1 MMLFQ
6 RPVSRPGM
14 PRKPQLSRG
23 LARAAWGTALLLLA
37 APWAM
42 AQTTFNFTGTVQ
54 TYTIPAGAGGIT
66 IVANGGGGGGAASDS
81 PGAGGN
87 GARGTKAT
95 ATYYAPPGTVINVFV
110 GGGGDEGYT
119 STGTH
124 DCTNSAGAGG
134 SAGGAGGFAGGKAGE
149 AGCNGYSGGGGGGGG
164 ASVVATAANVALLV
178 AGGGG
183 GGQGGGLNIAGRAGL
198 NSVVVGTLPGSAGGV
213 GTSTTDGGGGGGGGG
228 GCPGGVSG
236 AFNPDSTT
244 PNNTTQAGG
253 GRSCA
258 NTALGVTTPTLAA
271 TGGVG
276 GTGATANASP
286 GTAGTDGTVVLTP
299 VFPTMNITKSQ
310 PTPALRVGTDST
322 YTLTVTTT
330 TTTPAF
336 TARVY
341 DQLPANM
348 TYVSGTGTGWTC
360 SSAANAGGTLVTCDF
375 SGTIAA
381 SGGTA
386 AVQITATP
394 TSVTAVINRASVD
407 RTGGTNPP
415 TASTCTALN
424 NPSAGCAAPV
434 TNTPTIV
441 TLRLVKSAPT
451 PALKVGTNSAYT
463 LTVTNTGT
471 VATTTAR
478 VVDQLPA
485 NMTFVSATGTG
496 WTCSAAAG
504 GGGTLVTCDYT
515 GSIAATNGTSVIT
528 VTATPTSAASVT
540 NFASVDPRGGTA
552 TPTPTSCTA
561 LNTPSAG
568 CAAPVTNTPTIVILG
583 LVKSMPAP
591 ALRTGINSAYTLT
604 VTNTGT
610 VATATARVLDQLPAN
625 VTYVSGTGT
634 GWTCTPTASG
644 GGTLVTCNF
653 AGTIAAGGSSSVI
666 TITVAPTNTTTAI
679 TNYASVDSDGGTA
692 PPVPTTCTAANTPTD
707 GCAAPVT
714 SSVVLGLVKSAPT
727 PALQV
732 GTNSAYTLTVTNS
745 GNAAATTA
753 RVLDQLPANMAF
765 VSATGTGWTCTPTGG
780 TLVTC
785 NFTGVIAPGGT
796 SVITLTATPT
806 SAAAV
811 TNFAS
816 VDPSG
821 GTAPP
826 TAGSCTAA
834 NTPSAG
840 CAAPVTNT
848 PAAPVL
854 GLAKSNPTPALQVL
868 SNSAYTLTVTNSG
881 TAAATTARILDQLP
895 ANLTY
900 VSGVGTGWSCSAAGG
915 GGALV
920 TCNYSGS
927 IAAGGGT
934 SAVVIT
940 VTATSNAAT
949 TNYASVDPTGGTT
962 PPTPTSCTAANTPS
976 AGCAAPVT
984 STAGRGI
991 AGTVYADVNHNGN
1004 LEAGESGIGGASPL
1018 FVKLVPL
1025 SGGVCTGPAVAAASV
1040 TLSSGAYSLASVA
1053 AGSYCLVLDG
1063 NGTLSDV
1070 APAYPAGWIGTEN
1083 PTGVIQMTVG
1093 AAPPAPENFGLY
1105 NGSTLSGN
1113 VFADN
1118 GAGGGTANNGTKA
1131 GTEAG
1136 LAGIAVN
1143 AMQGAT
1149 TVDSEPTAGDGSYV
1163 LWVPASTTGTVVIT
1177 PVLPAGY
1184 IATGGSAGT
1193 TGGTYTRPSVS
1204 YTAGSGVTRTGISF
1218 GMVAPNTLG
1227 PNGAQTAQPGTVVF
1241 YTHSYKAGTGGQVT
1255 FSMANTA
1262 TPASPVWNQVLY
1274 QDSNC
1279 NAALETSELQ
1289 VTAAITVTAGQ
1300 TVCLIIKQFVP
1311 AGANQ
1316 GAQNSITLSAAFSY
1330 TGSAPALAVSTLLAT
1345 DITTVGQAGDLSLAK
1360 LVSNITQAIPA
1371 ATSVN
1376 ASPGDTLQYTLT
1388 ATNNGTLPL
1397 STLFVSDS
1405 TTAFTGYVSAAC
1417 PGTLPTGI
1425 TGCTVTTQPAVGA
1438 QGALKWTFTGSLAS
1452 GAQLI
1457 VTYRVKVDQ

>member
-1 MMLFQ
+1 
-6 RPVSRPGM
+6 M
-14 PRKPQLSRG
+14 PCKPAPSRG
-23 LARAAWGTALLLLA
+23 LARAAWGAALLLLA

-42 AQTTFNFTGTVQ
+42 AQTTFNYTGAVQ
-54 TYTIPAGAGGIT
+54 TYTVPAGAGGVT
-66 IVANGGGGGGAASDS
+66 IQAN
-81 PGAGGN
+81 GAGGGSGGN
-87 GARGTKAT
+87 DSNGWGGAGGAGARAT
-95 ATYYAPPGTVINVFV
+95 GTYYAAPGTVLNIFV
-110 GGGGDEGYT
+110 GQGGRAGNT
-119 STGTH
+119 SQGAFT
-124 DCTNSAGAGG
+124 CANAAGAGG
-134 SAGGAGGFAGGKAGE
+134 LAGGAAGFAGGSGGQAGCDGWSGGGAGGGA
-149 AGCNGYSGGGGGGGG
+149 
-164 ASVVATAANVALLV
+164 ASVVATAANAQLV
-178 AGGGG
+178 IAGGGG
-183 GGQGGGLNIAGRAGL
+183 GGQGGALDVLGRAGL
-198 NSVVVGTLPGSAGGV
+198 AAPVTPVGALPGSAGAAGTTRV
-213 GTSTTDGGGGGGGGG
+213 GDGSGGGGAGG
-228 GCPGGVSG
+228 GCPGGVGGAELVDSSG
-236 AFNPDSTT
+236 T
-244 PNNTTQAGG
+244 NNTRQAAGG
-253 GRSCA
+253 SSCSD
-258 NTALGVTTPTLAA
+258 TAVVTAFSVTAA
-271 TGGVG
+271 GAAGAASVTGSAPASGNAG
-276 GTGATANASP
+276 GN
-286 GTAGTDGTVVLTP
+286 GTVTITP
-299 VFPTMNITKSQ
+299 LNPTRLITKSQ
-310 PTPALRVGTDST
+310 PSPALALTRDSV
-322 YTLTVTTT
+322 YTLTVTASTS
-330 TTTPAF
+330 TPFF
-336 TARVY
+336 TATIG
-341 DQLPANM
+341 DQLPANLTYVGWAGTGWTCPTATGGTGTLVACTYSSTTATTTASVDITVRPTTIATVTNRASVGSVGNTARPTPSTCTGNNTPVGCATPVTSTPTNAILNLVKSAPSPALKVGSNSAYTLTLTNTGTTVSTTARITDQLPANL
-348 TYVSGTGTGWTC
+348 TYVSGTGTNWTC
-360 SSAANAGGTLVTCDF
+360 S
-375 SGTIAA
+375 
-381 SGGTA
+381 TA
-386 AVQITATP
+386 
-394 TSVTAVINRASVD
+394 
-407 RTGGTNPP
+407 
-415 TASTCTALN
+415 
-424 NPSAGCAAPV
+424 PS
-434 TNTPTIV
+434 
-441 TLRLVKSAPT
+441 
-451 PALKVGTNSAYT
+451 
-463 LTVTNTGT
+463 
-471 VATTTAR
+471 
-478 VVDQLPA
+478 
-485 NMTFVSATGTG
+485 
-496 WTCSAAAG
+496 

-515 GSIAATNGTSVIT
+515 GSIATGGGTAAVVIT
-528 VTATPTSAASVT
+528 VTPTSTASVT
-540 NFASVDPRGGTA
+540 NYASVDRTGGTN
-552 TPTPTSCTA
+552 TPTPTTCTA
-561 LNTPSAG
+561 ANTPSIG
-568 CAAPVTNTPTIVILG
+568 CAAPVTSTPTIVILG

-591 ALRTGINSAYTLT
+591 ALRTGVNSAYTLT

-610 VATATARVLDQLPAN
+610 AATATARVLDQLPAN
-625 VTYVSGTGT
+625 LSYVSGTGT
-634 GWTCTPTASG
+634 GWTCGSAPGG

-679 TNYASVDSDGGTA
+679 TNYASVDSDGGAA

-727 PALQV
+727 PALSV
-732 GTNSAYTLTVTNS
+732 GVNSVYTLTVTNS

-785 NFTGVIAPGGT
+785 NFSGVIAPGGT
-796 SVITLTATPT
+796 AVISLTATPT

-811 TNFAS
+811 TNFAA

-826 TAGSCTAA
+826 TASSCTAA

-840 CAAPVTNT
+840 CAPPVTNT
-848 PAAPVL
+848 PTSPVL
-854 GLAKSNPTPALQVL
+854 GLVKSNPSPALQVF
-868 SNSAYTLTVTNSG
+868 SNSAYTLTVTNTG

-927 IAAGGGT
+927 IATGGGT

-949 TNYASVDPTGGTT
+949 TNYASVDPTGGTA

-984 STAGRGI
+984 STAGRLI
-991 AGTVYADVNHNGN
+991 AGTVYADLNHNGN
-1004 LEAGESGIGGASPL
+1004 LDAGESGIGGASAL

-1025 SGGVCTGPAVAAASV
+1025 SGGVCTGPAVAAAPV
-1040 TLSSGAYSLASVA
+1040 TLATGAYSLSSVA
-1053 AGSYCLVLDG
+1053 EGSYCLVLDG

-1083 PTGVIQMTVG
+1083 PTGVIQLAVG

-1118 GAGGGTANNGTKA
+1118 GAGGGTANNGVKA

-1136 LAGIAVN
+1136 LAGITVN

-1149 TVDSEPTAGDGSYV
+1149 TVDSEPSASDGSFI

-1204 YTAGSGVTRTGISF
+1204 YTAGSGLARTGINF

-1241 YTHSYKAGTGGQVT
+1241 YAHTYKAGTGGQVT

-1262 TPASPVWNQVLY
+1262 TPASPAWNQVLY

-1279 NAALETSELQ
+1279 NAALEASEPQ

-1300 TVCLIIKQFVP
+1300 TVCLVIKQFVP

-1330 TGSAPALAVSTLLAT
+1330 TNSAPALAVSTLLAT

-1360 LVSNITQAIPA
+1360 LVSNVTQAIPA
-1371 ATSVN
+1371 ATSVSAN
-1376 ASPGDTLQYTLT
+1376 PGDTLQYTLT
-1388 ATNNGTLPL
+1388 ATNNGTQPL

-1405 TTAFTGYVSAAC
+1405 TTAFTGFISAAC
-1417 PGTLPTGI
+1417 PGTLPAGI
-1425 TGCTVTTQPAVGA
+1425 SACTVTTQPLVGA

-1452 GAQLI
+1452 GAQLV

>member
-14 PRKPQLSRG
+14 PRKPAPSRA
-23 LARAAWGTALLLLA
+23 LARAAWGAALLLLG

-42 AQTTFNFTGTVQ
+42 AQTTFNYTGAVQ
-54 TYTIPAGAGGIT
+54 TYTVPAGAGGVT
-66 IVANGGGGGGAASDS
+66 IQAN
-81 PGAGGN
+81 GAGGGSGGN
-87 GARGTKAT
+87 DSNGWGGAGGAGARASG
-95 ATYYAPPGTVINVFV
+95 TYYAAPGTVLNIYV
-110 GGGGDEGYT
+110 GQGGRAGNT
-119 STGTH
+119 SQGAFT
-124 DCTNSAGAGG
+124 CANAAGAGG
-134 SAGGAGGFAGGKAGE
+134 LAGGAAGFAGGSGGQAGCDGWSGGGAGGGA
-149 AGCNGYSGGGGGGGG
+149 
-164 ASVVATAANVALLV
+164 ASVVATAANARLV
-178 AGGGG
+178 IAGGGG
-183 GGQGGGLNIAGRAGL
+183 GGQGGALDVLGRAGL
-198 NSVVVGTLPGSAGGV
+198 AAPATPIGALPGSAGVAGNTRV
-213 GTSTTDGGGGGGGGG
+213 GDGSGGGGGGG
-228 GCPGGVSG
+228 GCPGGAGGAELVDSSG
-236 AFNPDSTT
+236 T
-244 PNNTTQAGG
+244 NNTQQSRGGSSCSDTAVVTTFSVTAAGAAGG
-253 GRSCA
+253 AS
-258 NTALGVTTPTLAA
+258 VTGSAPAA
-271 TGGVG
+271 GNNGGNG
-276 GTGATANASP
+276 S
-286 GTAGTDGTVVLTP
+286 VVITP
-299 VFPTMNITKSQ
+299 VNPTRNLSKSQ
-310 PTPALRVGTDST
+310 PSPALALNRDSV
-322 YTLTVTTT
+322 YTLTVTAT
-330 TTTPAF
+330 TTTPFF
-336 TARVY
+336 TATVTDRLPANLTYVSGAGTGWTCSLAGTLVTCNY
-341 DQLPANM
+341 SSTIAATSASVDITVRPTTIAAVTNRASVGAVGNAAPPTAGNCTGLNAPNAGCAPPVTNTPTNAILNLVKSAPSPALKVGSNSAYTLTLTNTGTTVSTTARITDQLPANL

-360 SSAANAGGTLVTCDF
+360 S
-375 SGTIAA
+375 
-381 SGGTA
+381 TA
-386 AVQITATP
+386 P
-394 TSVTAVINRASVD
+394 
-407 RTGGTNPP
+407 
-415 TASTCTALN
+415 
-424 NPSAGCAAPV
+424 
-434 TNTPTIV
+434 
-441 TLRLVKSAPT
+441 
-451 PALKVGTNSAYT
+451 
-463 LTVTNTGT
+463 
-471 VATTTAR
+471 
-478 VVDQLPA
+478 
-485 NMTFVSATGTG
+485 
-496 WTCSAAAG
+496 G

-515 GSIAATNGTSVIT
+515 GSIATGGGTAAVVIT
-528 VTATPTSAASVT
+528 VTPTSTASVT
-540 NFASVDPRGGTA
+540 NYASVDRTGGTA
-552 TPTPTSCTA
+552 TPTPTTCTA
-561 LNTPSAG
+561 ANTPSTG
-568 CAAPVTNTPTIVILG
+568 CAAPVTSTPTIVILG
-583 LVKSMPAP
+583 LVKSQPAP

-610 VATATARVLDQLPAN
+610 AATATARVLDQLPAN

-653 AGTIAAGGSSSVI
+653 AGTIAAGGSTSAI

-679 TNYASVDSDGGTA
+679 TNYASVDPDGGAT

-727 PALQV
+727 PALSV
-732 GTNSAYTLTVTNS
+732 GINSAYTLTVTNS

-785 NFTGVIAPGGT
+785 NFSGVIAPGGT
-796 SVITLTATPT
+796 AVITLTATPT
-806 SAAAV
+806 SVAPV

-816 VDPSG
+816 VDTTG

-834 NTPSAG
+834 DAPSAG

-848 PAAPVL
+848 PTSPVL
-854 GLAKSNPTPALQVL
+854 GLVKSNPSPALQVFT
-868 SNSAYTLTVTNSG
+868 NSAYTLTVTNSG

-927 IAAGGGT
+927 IAVGGGT

-991 AGTVYADVNHNGN
+991 AGTVYADVNHNSS
-1004 LEAGESGIGGASPL
+1004 LEASESGIGGASPL

-1025 SGGVCTGPAVAAASV
+1025 SGGVCTGPALAAASV
-1040 TLSSGAYSLASVA
+1040 TLSTGAYSLSSVP
-1053 AGSYCLVLDG
+1053 AGNYCLVLDG

-1070 APAYPAGWIGTEN
+1070 TPANPAGWIGTEN
-1083 PTGVIQMTVG
+1083 PTGVIQLTVG

-1118 GAGGGTANNGTKA
+1118 GAGGGTANNGAKA

-1149 TVDSEPTAGDGSYV
+1149 TVDSEPTAGDGSYI

-1184 IATGGSAGT
+1184 TATGGSAGT

-1204 YTAGSGVTRTGISF
+1204 YTAGSGLARTGINF
-1218 GMVAPNTLG
+1218 GMVPPNTLG

-1262 TPASPVWNQVLY
+1262 TPASPAWSQVLY

-1279 NAALETSELQ
+1279 NTALDTSEPQ

-1330 TGSAPALAVSTLLAT
+1330 TNSAPALAVSTLVAT

-1405 TTAFTGYVSAAC
+1405 TTAFTGFVSAAC